1 MFDLDIDPSELDDRR
16 TGIMERI
23 LAKVTIT
30 DTGFILDDKPSPC
43 FEWNGS
49 DSGTGR
55 GGGYGRMSLNGQ
67 TVAVHL
73 VVYTHF
79 YGYIPGKKQ
88 IDHLCNNRLCCNPAH
103 LEMVSHLL
111 NQKRRATRAKDK
123 PAIGVSPEPDEH
135 GRQIAAH
142 GN

>member
-1 MFDLDIDPSELDDRR
+1 MIQKTPLDIDPAEMDGRRMGVISRIMDRVEVKDTGFFLDDR
-16 TGIMERI
+16 
-23 LAKVTIT
+23 
-30 DTGFILDDKPSPC
+30 PSPC
-43 FEWNGS
+43 FLWTGP

-55 GGGYGRMSLNGQ
+55 GGGYGRMNLNGQ

-103 LEMVSHLL
+103 LEMVSHLT
-111 NQKRRATRAKDK
+111 NQKRRAKRTKAV
-123 PAIGVSPEPDEH
+123 GEPDGSNH
-135 GRQIAAH
+135 QT
-142 GN
+142 

>member
-1 MFDLDIDPSELDDRR
+1 M
-16 TGIMERI
+16 I
-23 LAKVTIT
+23 LAKRRDDILLKIHARVDVT
-30 DTGFILDDKPSPC
+30 DTGFVLDGKASPC
-43 FEWNGS
+43 HLWNGP

-88 IDHLCNNRLCCNPAH
+88 IDHKCNNRLCCNPAH
-103 LEMVSHLL
+103 LEMVSHLK
-111 NQKRRATRAKDK
+111 NQKRRAKRAKEQLN
-123 PAIGVSPEPDEH
+123 VSDAPSSKH
-135 GRQIAAH
+135 
-142 GN
+142 